1 MSSGNPGKLGDGF
14 IHHDS
19 TKCIFPRF
27 NFCSVSN
34 LRTYNIIKDSGYNRF
49 CPENFAK
56 PSELVL
62 LRATLN
68 GYF

>member
-1 MSSGNPGKLGDGF
+1 M
-14 IHHDS
+14 HHDS
-19 TKCIFPRF
+19 TEYILSRF

-34 LRTYNIIKDSGYNRF
+34 LRTYNIIKDSRYNRF
-49 CPENFAK
+49 YPENCAK

-62 LRATLN
+62 LRETLN